1 MVTISY
7 ARHSSNDVQHIS
19 EVLAP
24 GLKCDCVC
32 LECGWKLEAVN
43 AFNPD
48 AIVEPHF
55 RHHRSEDQDVHR
67 CVARA
72 ASAAL
77 QRLASD
83 LHWLDVPGI
92 TIRSAEYVM
101 GRRFVGDA
109 TADAERLE
117 FTSAAVL
124 VDAALLMGLADG
136 RELVI
141 LLGDYPPGLPAT
153 AGIIQSALTP
163 EYIASLRPSVAVEK
177 LLASSLRWV
186 RHWAAPALE
195 KLCAAR
201 IQEASLSWREE
212 AERLAQER
220 EQRMAGRIEAA
231 KAASIFRVASPAP
244 APVSRAPPGLVTVA
258 EGKSVY
264 IWGRGGP
271 KEKVYARMHAA
282 SQDMDAK
289 GHKVW
294 PMLSSAESEALPGSR
309 ANHWMREAI
318 EKFSLPPAVILEA
331 LLAARI
337 IRRG

>member
-7 ARHSSNDVQHIS
+7 ARHSSTDVQHIS

-55 RHHRSEDQDVHR
+55 RHHRSEDQDVYR
-67 CVARA
+67 CIARA
-72 ASAAL
+72 TSAAL

-101 GRRFVGDA
+101 GRRFVGEA
-109 TADAERLE
+109 TAEAERLE

-124 VDAALLMGLADG
+124 GDAALLMGLADG

-141 LLGDYPPGLPAT
+141 LLGDYSPGLPAT
-153 AGIIQSALTP
+153 AGIIQSALPP

-177 LLASSLRWV
+177 MRASSLRWV

-201 IQEASLSWREE
+201 MQEDSVSWREE
-212 AERLAQER
+212 EGRLAQER
-220 EQRMAGRIEAA
+220 DQRMADRIKVA
-231 KAASIFRVASPAP
+231 KAASRFRVARPAP
-244 APVSRAPPGLVTVA
+244 APVSRIPQGLVTG
-258 EGKSVY
+258 GKSVY
-264 IWGRGGP
+264 IWERGGP

-282 SQDMDAK
+282 SQDMESK

-309 ANHWMREAI
+309 ANLWMREAI
-318 EKFSLPPAVILEA
+318 GKFSLPPDVILEA